1 MNVRSPVFTPSLVTL
16 AVGAILVA
24 LSLVTWRQARALEA
38 LAGLDGVRQE
48 RALAEAERGRLLRD
62 IQHLESRAR
71 IMADA
76 GERLGMRLPDGSEII
91 LLSGL
96 AP

>member
-1 MNVRSPVFTPSLVTL
+1 MKVRSPVFTPSLVTL
-16 AVGAILVA
+16 ALGAILVA

-38 LAGLDGVRQE
+38 LAGLDEVGQE
-48 RALAEAERGRLLRD
+48 RALAEAARSRLLRD

-76 GERLGMRLPDGSEII
+76 GERLGMHLPGGSEMVF
-91 LLSGL
+91 LPRLT
-96 AP
+96 P